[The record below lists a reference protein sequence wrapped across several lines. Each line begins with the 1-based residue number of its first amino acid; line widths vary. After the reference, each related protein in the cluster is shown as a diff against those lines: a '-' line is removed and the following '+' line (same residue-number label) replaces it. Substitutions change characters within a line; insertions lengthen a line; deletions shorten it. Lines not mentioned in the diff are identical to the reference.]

1 MRLSVCTLMLH
12 RWDELRKLLLGYWE
26 ANGVYRSFPYLVLWE
41 HFVHFLP
48 SHVSN
53 APQPSQISIA
63 ALILTV
69 ISRRDGCRHFISCSP
84 RSASLS
90 LILAQFLSLCLSFSM
105 HTVLLPLCHPPKS
118 TPNSLYASTHT
129 PHTHAHIS
137 SSSFAED
144 CQVWWGAA

>member
-1 MRLSVCTLMLH
+1 MRLNVCILMWH
-12 RWDELRKLLLGYWE
+12 RWDELRKLLLRYWE
-26 ANGVYRSFPYLVLWE
+26 ANSVYRTFPYLVLWE

-90 LILAQFLSLCLSFSM
+90 LILAQFLSLSLSLSAHSGSSFVSPSKIYTELSLFL
-105 HTVLLPLCHPPKS
+105 HTGK
-118 TPNSLYASTHT
+118 
-129 PHTHAHIS
+129 HTHI
-137 SSSFAED
+137 F
-144 CQVWWGAA
+144 QAAPSLRIARCDESLVN